1 MEALV
6 ERFRTFI
13 HQHWTA
19 PLNYHTC
26 IPRETRKL
34 VRDLLREYIRQAP
47 PISGNNPSGRP
58 LNLFLKTYVEQ
69 NPVYKE
75 LFKNN
80 VWLLEGAQA
89 IREFDDINTLGRFLL
104 MVVYRIMTGGMGKNE
119 TIMDKYDQTAS
130 KEVVDAQM
138 DYFCYNFMWHMGSL
152 SVFYKNKSLV
162 FGIPMYWWRKEQ
174 NVNTVSTELE
184 NYFQR
189 YDPKNYS
196 NGAKSFVKYM
206 VDTYDK
212 VGENIPPHVNVS
224 FSVFNTDF
232 ISSVPE
238 FIMDGLCY
246 TVWDKIT
253 KYGVTFNVDIF
264 LTQNRYNGALFK
276 TVEHYKQGVIG
287 GISKPD
293 TIDCSAIRFAYI
305 PSLSDRRKAVRS
317 GVRMR
322 PYKLENLFVNQHNV
336 DDKTPEIFTQNH
348 YNNGY
353 YIDYQHYSSIEQ
365 ITNNEFERRD
375 RLTYN
380 ACRKHR
386 FAGDVDNDKTTY
398 RRMLRDRFMGYLDI
412 QPDPPLEDGT
422 VGEDPVCMDLDKLDS
437 LLKPLEEAIRS
448 DPKPC
453 CPAKP
458 VGVSGS
464 EGTSSVD
471 YSGAIVREI
480 NRPWS
485 TARRS
490 WLTRPLLR
498 HHPYRYPLD
507 STWWRGRDGAI
518 W

>member
-1 MEALV
+1 MEELV

-13 HQHWTA
+13 HENWTV

-34 VRDLLREYIRQAP
+34 VRDLLREYIRRAP
-47 PISGNNPSGRP
+47 AVSGSNPSGRP

-104 MVVYRIMTGGMGKNE
+104 MVVYRIMTGGIGQNE
-119 TIMDKYDQTAS
+119 TIMDKYDQTTS
-130 KEVVDAQM
+130 REVVDGQM
-138 DYFCYNFMWHMGSL
+138 DYFCYNFMWHMGSI

-174 NVNTVSTELE
+174 KANTVSTELE
-184 NYFQR
+184 NYFQTN
-189 YDPKNYS
+189 DPKNYS
-196 NGAKSFVKYM
+196 NGAKSFAKYM

-212 VGENIPPHVNVS
+212 VGETTPPHVTVS
-224 FSVFNTDF
+224 FSDF
-232 ISSVPE
+232 STAFLTSVPE

-253 KYGVTFNVDIF
+253 KYGTAFNVDVF
-264 LTQNRYNGALFK
+264 LTQNRYNGASFK
-276 TVEHYKQGVIG
+276 TIEHHKQGVIG
-287 GISKPD
+287 GIAKPT
-293 TIDCSAIRFAYI
+293 TIDCSALRFAYI
-305 PSLSDRRKAVRS
+305 PSISRRVMSPPS
-317 GVRMR
+317 GVRTR
-322 PYKLENLFVNQHNV
+322 PRVLEDLYSTQHDVNN
-336 DDKTPEIFTQNH
+336 KTPDIFTQNH

-353 YIDYQHYSSIEQ
+353 YINYHHYGSVE

-386 FAGDVDNDKTTY
+386 FYGDVDTDKTAY

-412 QPDPPLEDGT
+412 RPDPPLEDGT
-422 VGEDPVCMDLDKLDS
+422 VGEDPACMDLDKLDR
-437 LLKPLEEAIRS
+437 LLKPLEEAVRG

-453 CPAKP
+453 CPARP

-464 EGTSSVD
+464 GAAASAEYGSGTV
-471 YSGAIVREI
+471 VREV

-485 TARRS
+485 SARRP
-490 WLTRPLLR
+490 WLSRPLFR
-498 HHPYRYPLD
+498 HHPYRYPD